1 MTYGDDETMTL
12 GETIDDTTVGESTWA
27 SASAYDD
34 ESSFATD
41 VGGGGGTDNQGKYS
55 PGHKK
60 GTVPQP
66 ILKSGLKNK
75 GVKRSDSDAR
85 RVTIHSHRG
94 RGEENEDF
102 SIFENATCPIPSLSS
117 ISEEVSGTIKDLK
130 ETMHQVSNAFTISPD
145 DIDRMADK
153 IRDAKIELGENYEK
167 QVKERQGGAV
177 GGGGKRGGEKAG
189 GTSERKVKS
198 AMV

>member
-1 MTYGDDETMTL
+1 MVKTMVDTICPDDDDDATSAYDDETYGDETMTYGDDETMTL

-27 SASAYDD
+27 SASVYDD

-41 VGGGGGTDNQGKYS
+41 VGVSGMDNNDNTNQGKYS

-66 ILKSGLKNK
+66 ILKSGL
-75 GVKRSDSDAR
+75 
-85 RVTIHSHRG
+85 
-94 RGEENEDF
+94 
-102 SIFENATCPIPSLSS
+102 LSS
-117 ISEEVSGTIKDLK
+117 ISEEVSGTIKDFK